1 MMVEEDLSKEIIPE
15 NFIMSRSVR
24 KLISI
29 PLNTSYLLNK
39 YLKYIDKQR
48 FGRVVVWAEGDDV
61 FVGMGLSTEK
71 DTVYIKVFDVVQLV
85 NNPRKIYSDLVYIA
99 KSTTLSN
106 YSIET
111 LTDLYNRNDTSDD
124 IFN

>member
-71 DTVYIKVFDVVQLV
+71 DTGYIKVFDVVQLV